1 MSLTVVVA
9 DDQSLVR
16 LGLRTILENEPDITV
31 IGEAEDGVGAYELV
45 RRLHPDVVL
54 MDVRMPVLDGIAGTR
69 RIVQSG
75 APTRVLV
82 LTTFDLDSYVY
93 DALKAG
99 ASGFILKDM
108 PREQL
113 VHAVRMAA
121 AGESPLAPAVM
132 RRLIT
137 RFLDQP
143 APGTPAAQ
151 DPRIRRLSER
161 EREVLCL
168 VARGLSNA
176 EIAEELVVSPATVK
190 THVASLLH
198 KLGVHARIQATVIA
212 YESGMVGR

>member
-16 LGLRTILENEPDITV
+16 VGLRTILENEPDIAV
-31 IGEAEDGVGAYELV
+31 VGEAEDGVAAYDIV
-45 RRLHPDVVL
+45 RRLRPDVVL
-54 MDVRMPVLDGIAGTR
+54 MDVRMPVLDGIVSTR

-75 APTRVLV
+75 VPTRVLV

-113 VHAVRMAA
+113 LHAVRMTA
-121 AGESPLAPAVM
+121 AGESPLAPAVL
-132 RRLIT
+132 RRLVT

-143 APGTPAAQ
+143 RQGGPAVRDARL
-151 DPRIRRLSER
+151 DRLSER
-161 EREVLCL
+161 ETEVLRL
-168 VARGLSNA
+168 LARGLSNA
-176 EIAEELVVSPATVK
+176 EIARELVVSPATVK
-190 THVASLLH
+190 THVASILH
-198 KLGVHARIQATVIA
+198 KLEVRARVQAVVLA
-212 YESGMVGR
+212 FEAGLVGG

>member
-16 LGLRTILENEPDITV
+16 VGLRTILENEPDITV
-31 IGEAEDGVGAYELV
+31 VGEAEDGAAAYELV
-45 RRLHPDVVL
+45 RRLRPDVVL
-54 MDVRMPVLDGIAGTR
+54 MDVRMPVLNGIDGTR

-75 APTRVLV
+75 VPTHVLV

-99 ASGFILKDM
+99 ASGFVLKDM
-108 PREQL
+108 PRDQL

-132 RRLIT
+132 RRLVS

-143 APGTPAAQ
+143 RQGSVPAR
-151 DPRIRRLSER
+151 DPRLGRLSER
-161 EREVLCL
+161 ETEVLRL
-168 VARGLSNA
+168 LSRGLSNA
-176 EIAEELVVSPATVK
+176 EIAQELVVSPATVK
-190 THVASLLH
+190 THVASILH
-198 KLGVHARIQATVIA
+198 KLEVRARIQAVVLA
-212 YESGMVGR
+212 FEAGLVG

>member
-16 LGLRTILENEPDITV
+16 VGLRTILENEPDIAV
-31 IGEAEDGVGAYELV
+31 VGEAEDGVAAYDIV
-45 RRLHPDVVL
+45 RRLRPDVVL
-54 MDVRMPVLDGIAGTR
+54 MDVRMPVLDGIVSTR

-75 APTRVLV
+75 VPTRVLV

-113 VHAVRMAA
+113 LHAVRMTA
-121 AGESPLAPAVM
+121 AGESPLAPAVL
-132 RRLIT
+132 RRLVT

-143 APGTPAAQ
+143 RQGGPSVRNARL
-151 DPRIRRLSER
+151 DRLSER
-161 EREVLCL
+161 ETEVLRL
-168 VARGLSNA
+168 LARGLSNA
-176 EIAEELVVSPATVK
+176 EIARELVVSPATVK
-190 THVASLLH
+190 THVASILH
-198 KLGVHARIQATVIA
+198 KLEVRARVQAVVLA
-212 YESGMVGR
+212 FEAGLVGG

>member
-31 IGEAEDGVGAYELV
+31 VGEAEDGVGAYELV

-99 ASGFILKDM
+99 ASGFVLKDM

-132 RRLIT
+132 RRLVS
-137 RFLDQP
+137 RFLNQP
-143 APGTPAAQ
+143 GQGPMSARDHRLG
-151 DPRIRRLSER
+151 RLSER
-161 EREVLCL
+161 EMDVLRL
-168 VARGLSNA
+168 LSRGLSNA
-176 EIAEELVVSPATVK
+176 EIAQELVVSPATVK
-190 THVASLLH
+190 THVASILH
-198 KLGVHARIQATVIA
+198 KLEVRARIQAVVLA
-212 YESGMVGR
+212 FEAGVVS

>member
-31 IGEAEDGVGAYELV
+31 VGEAEDGVVAYELV
-45 RRLHPDVVL
+45 RRLQPDVVL

-75 APTRVLV
+75 ASTRVLV

-93 DALKAG
+93 EALKAG
-99 ASGFILKDM
+99 ASGFLLKDM
-108 PREQL
+108 PRNEL
-113 VHAVRMAA
+113 LHAVRMAA
-121 AGESPLAPAVM
+121 AGESPLAPSVT

-143 APGTPAAQ
+143 VPGAPVQ
-151 DPRIRRLSER
+151 DPRVRRLSDR
-161 EREVLCL
+161 ETEVLRL

-190 THVASLLH
+190 THVASMLH
-198 KLGVHARIQATVIA
+198 KLDVHARLQATLIA
-212 YESGMVGR
+212 YETGLVRR

>member
-31 IGEAEDGVGAYELV
+31 VGEAEDGVGAYELV

-99 ASGFILKDM
+99 ASGFVLKDM

-132 RRLIT
+132 RRLVS
-137 RFLDQP
+137 RFLNQP
-143 APGTPAAQ
+143 GQGPMSAR
-151 DPRIRRLSER
+151 DPRLGRLSER
-161 EREVLCL
+161 EMDVLRL
-168 VARGLSNA
+168 LSRGLSNA
-176 EIAEELVVSPATVK
+176 EIAQELVVSPATVK
-190 THVASLLH
+190 THVASILH
-198 KLGVHARIQATVIA
+198 KLEVRARIQAVVLA
-212 YESGMVGR
+212 FEAGVVS